1 MFKLNQKKDTGLPML
16 DEGLRPGDIII
27 TKAQLEEGESNDIL
41 CIVNGHIFDCTYQDY
56 DEDMFEAS
64 TLADYLEDFED
75 SVDLDW
81 MLEWASSFIDNINEE
96 FRHPSGFNP
105 LSPQNLEATNPNQ
118 LELI

>member
-16 DEGLRPGDIII
+16 DEGLRLGDIII

-41 CIVNGHIFDCTYQDY
+41 CIVNGHVFDCIYQDY